1 MGKKEK
7 GALVQ
12 RETMQPVSLF
22 EDMDR
27 YMEQFFRNPFS
38 MLSSPLMGGGLAPR
52 MAADITPSVDIYDD
66 GDDMVIKAE
75 IPGIK
80 KDDLDVSITDEAVT
94 ISGEKKQEEKVDKEN
109 YHRIERRYGSFSRS
123 FRLPEN
129 VNGSKAK
136 AEFKDGVL
144 EIRIPKTKENKKKK
158 IEIK

>member
-1 MGKKEK
+1 MAKKEK

-12 RETMQPVSLF
+12 KETMQPVSLF

-38 MLSSPLMGGGLAPR
+38 MLSSPLMTGGLTR
-52 MAADITPSVDIYDD
+52 MEGITPSVDIYDD
-66 GDDMVIKAE
+66 GDDMVLKAE

-80 KDDLDVSITDEAVT
+80 KDDLDVTITDEAIT

-123 FRLPEN
+123 FRLPDN
-129 VNGSKAK
+129 VNAGKAK

-144 EIRIPKTKENKKKK
+144 EVRIPKTKESKKKK